1 MAPRFAHF
9 QERSITLRID
19 RPGGPGIDLGTVEY
33 SITFGGAKDDVG
45 AVILAR
51 SKGFD
56 ALTALLRKLPISP
69 AEIETAIR
77 VLTSQPSYASSDVPL
92 TRQLLR
98 SLGL

>member
-56 ALTALLRKLPISP
+56 ALTALLRKLPM
-69 AEIETAIR
+69 ATADIETAIPCPGSPTVSGTGHTTKAQGFPR
-77 VLTSQPSYASSDVPL
+77 
-92 TRQLLR
+92 
-98 SLGL
+98 